1 MYHFVCILKC
11 IYVNMFYYLDI
22 LKTDKINNL
31 LRYFLDNIH
40 LSTVH
45 VQENLIFQGD
55 ITCID
60 VAQQKMYNAYI
71 QDTSH

>member
-31 LRYFLDNIH
+31 FRYFLDNVH
-40 LSTVH
+40 LSTVPAMLIYACSREFDFSRRH
-45 VQENLIFQGD
+45 NL
-55 ITCID
+55 
-60 VAQQKMYNAYI
+60 Y
-71 QDTSH
+71 